1 MAVIRK
7 IKKGTCS
14 KCNNTALLK
23 AAGVGMQ
30 VPKRK
35 KSHHVGCEHGIFKA
49 DMTHGE
55 MNQIRNDAKE
65 RKYRS
70 KKDIISP
77 AEIRNRPSIPNSRI
91 AKMWRKNV
99 HLPPPAIPPAM
110 SVPSSSSTT
119 ISFVQQ

>member
-1 MAVIRK
+1 
-7 IKKGTCS
+7 
-14 KCNNTALLK
+14 
-23 AAGVGMQ
+23 MQ
-30 VPKRK
+30 VPKSK

-70 KKDIISP
+70 KNDSISP
-77 AEIRNRPSIPNSRI
+77 AEIINRPSIPNSRI
-91 AKMWRKNV
+91 AKMWQRLRKNV
-99 HLPPPAIPPAM
+99 PLTPPATPPSM